1 MVQTAQ
7 ITVPGLKVAV
17 PLKADALPRGLVPPD
32 GPAGEP
38 IIELR
43 IEGAPTTIVARING
57 KNYRKMLKTVAEHG
71 ADSVVI
77 VLQGNLRPGEH
88 ARHVDPGIRR
98 VPGQRQGTRRGGAT
112 TSPTSPGQRS
122 VTRAKHRRC
131 VVPIIGLSSAGG
143 TWGVPSETCHL
154 GFVGGVVNCGPVICG
169 VLQVSYQCRLR

>member
-38 IIELR
+38 VIELR

-77 VLQGNLRPGEH
+77 VLQGNLRPGS
-88 ARHVDPGIRR
+88 RPGTLTLESAGFQVNVKAPGAQPPVPP
-98 VPGQRQGTRRGGAT
+98 VPGT
-112 TSPTSPGQRS
+112 GQ
-122 VTRAKHRRC
+122 
-131 VVPIIGLSSAGG
+131 
-143 TWGVPSETCHL
+143 
-154 GFVGGVVNCGPVICG
+154 
-169 VLQVSYQCRLR
+169 